1 MRTDNT
7 NVRSNGRQGGR
18 GTTVSREC
26 GIAANHH
33 DRSVT
38 TEHESAAA
46 ESGAT
51 DVFRPAGLIRVA
63 LSLCWRLLKS
73 LLGQWLYVRSFY
85 WRRERVSLV
94 QALSAWP
101 SISLPNSGT
110 GHPSCWPKLSA
121 LPAYP
126 QGDVWR
132 LISERASGSG
142 TILSWRCWDQN
153 SPRENEWPRTRAPRP
168 HS

>member
-7 NVRSNGRQGGR
+7 NVRSNEQQGGR

-63 LSLCWRLLKS
+63 LRFCWRLLKS
-73 LLGQWLYVRSFY
+73 LLGQGLCVRSFF
-85 WRRERVSLV
+85 WRCETVSLV

-110 GHPSCWPKLSA
+110 GHLSCWLRLSA
-121 LPAYP
+121 LPAFP

-142 TILSWRCWDQN
+142 IILSWRCRYQN
-153 SPRENEWPRTRAPRP
+153 SPAENAWPRTCAPRP

>member
-7 NVRSNGRQGGR
+7 NVRSNEQQGGR
-18 GTTVSREC
+18 GTAVSREC

-63 LSLCWRLLKS
+63 LSLCWLLPKS
-73 LLGQWLYVRSFY
+73 LLGQGPYARSSF
-85 WRRERVSLV
+85 WECVRVSLA

-110 GHPSCWPKLSA
+110 GRPSCWPTLSA

-126 QGDVWR
+126 QGDGWR

-142 TILSWRCWDQN
+142 TILSWRCWNQN
-153 SPRENEWPRTRAPRP
+153 SPRENEWPRTCALRP